1 MNYWGPWILNSLKVL
16 RNSWG
21 LFVSLE
27 LELWIVNSL
36 VECRTWAPEST
47 VSGSLANTPS
57 LCTSVL
63 LNSLAEIGTLDESIR
78 LPSLVWWT
86 VLTEVSQLR
95 ILEALWSLVISL
107 LDTSPANV
115 PALCSDYFRPSSNF
129 WASLVA
135 QMVKNLLAM
144 QETQVWSL
152 EPGRSPGEGSGY
164 HSSILAKFLCSFPSS
179 LLADA
184 IAFCL

>member
-27 LELWIVNSL
+27 LELCIVNSL
-36 VECRTWAPEST
+36 VECRTRAPEST
-47 VSGSLANTPS
+47 VSGSLANAPS
-57 LCTSVL
+57 LRTSVLL

-78 LPSLVWWT
+78 LPSLGWWT
-86 VLTEVSQLR
+86 VLTEVTQLR

-115 PALCSDYFRPSSNF
+115 PALCSDYFRPSLQIS
-129 WASLVA
+129 V
-135 QMVKNLLAM
+135 
-144 QETQVWSL
+144 
-152 EPGRSPGEGSGY
+152 
-164 HSSILAKFLCSFPSS
+164 
-179 LLADA
+179 
-184 IAFCL
+184 